1 MPENEIHAPLFLID
15 FSCMFVLLKTQT
27 AELKLAAL
35 AALLVFEL
43 LTLPS
48 ACRRK
53 KKIKLLLSF

>member
-1 MPENEIHAPLFLID
+1 MPENEIHAPFFKID
-15 FSCMFVLLKTQT
+15 FSCMFVLLKIQT
-27 AELKLAAL
+27 VELKPTAL
-35 AALLVFEL
+35 APLLVFEL